1 MKRIILIGVLIVIGT
16 LTSFPGSLEKTASE
30 AHDFDVLGTV
40 RADGTAAGFE
50 EDKVVLYLE
59 EVRQTMASTGIEQF
73 FEDDN
78 TTEPSGDQNAE
89 KKSDK
94 EKKNAQQE
102 PARVRTKI
110 KCVESVLKKAVIEP
124 YCINGQI
131 EGLRL
136 NGLDEISEAKALLLK
151 SGDIILAV
159 NGQTLSSKKEA
170 YGIFKKARKEPT
182 MIVDLLQDGEAKK
195 LLFDFTAKGCEKKG
209 KK

>member
-1 MKRIILIGVLIVIGT
+1 MKRIILTGVLIVIGT
-16 LTSFPGSLEKTASE
+16 LTSFPGTVEKPESE

-40 RADGTAAGFE
+40 RADSPAAGFE
-50 EDKVVLYLE
+50 QDKVVLYLE

-73 FEDDN
+73 FDGDN
-78 TTEPSGDQNAE
+78 ATEPSGDQNAE
-89 KKSDK
+89 NKSDK

-110 KCVESVLKKAVIEP
+110 KCIESVLKKAAIEP
-124 YCINGQI
+124 YSINGQI
-131 EGLRL
+131 EGLRIS
-136 NGLDEISEAKALLLK
+136 GLDEISEANALLLK

-182 MIVDLLQDGEAKK
+182 MIVDLLQDGEANK
-195 LLFDFTAKGCEKKG
+195 LLFDFTTKGYEKK
-209 KK
+209 